1 MLRVPLSLAVLLS
14 ALFALT
20 AVAEAAETWEPAD
33 KQAFGT
39 AHDVRSKV
47 WFTLGPTGM
56 GEAYWPRIDR
66 PAVRS
71 LDLKVGGRSESDL
84 ATGQVTPADPRSL
97 TPRQVV
103 TARDGAWRI
112 TKTYVTDPAR
122 DVVLVDMD
130 VRSLNGRPLHLSTD
144 LRAGL
149 DKDRRAQTALLARP
163 ALRDV
168 DGVRGTHVTLALG
181 LGRTERAAQDAA
193 SASLQQGFPAL
204 SASYAK
210 GWHDYLDSLPPRP
223 AAAAPYAALYDTSL
237 MVLAASEDKTYRGA
251 SSRRRACRGRG
262 GRTRSRSPPAS
273 TTSCGRATS
282 TRWPPPSW
290 RPATAPAA
298 ERALD
303 FLLSASRSPTAP
315 SRRTPRSTARSTGRR
330 SRWTRSGMP
339 IVLAWQLGRTDAR
352 TLAKVRLAGE
362 YLVKHG
368 PLTGQERWENQRG
381 WSPAT
386 IAAEIAGLVTGAD
399 LARRTG
405 DAATAARWEA
415 TADAWQ
421 RSVQAWTATTNG
433 PLSTGPYYLR
443 VTKDRAPNRA
453 TTTTSATRARPP
465 PTSAA
470 SSTRASS
477 TSCASASSRRRPGHR
492 ELRARRRRP
501 AEGHRASG
509 RSGTASPTTATA
521 RRPPASRGR
530 SAKPDTFK
538 TYGRAWP
545 LLAGERGEYEL
556 ARPAGDAGARLMAA
570 AAGSGLMLPE
580 QVWDGR
586 PPSSGAA
593 ATPGKGT
600 LSATP
605 LAWSHAQFV
614 RLALLDRRGRAGRA
628 PGDRGLPVRRRLPV
642 VARAGRRAVGASWRR
657 TRGRRSN
664 LSRSTVLGLVAMGV
678 AVLVI
683 ANDFTALSVALPAIE
698 RDLDAELST
707 VQWVIN
713 AYALTFG
720 VLIVTGG
727 RLADAYGR
735 RRAFVAGAAIFA
747 GFSALGGAAQG
758 VVVAPDLP
766 RALMGIGGALMWP
779 AILGMTYAVTPRSR
793 AGLAGG
799 IILGAAGLGNAVGP
813 LLGGALTDALSAGG
827 GSSS

>member
-14 ALFALT
+14 ALLALT
-20 AVAEAAETWEPAD
+20 AAAEAAETWEPAD
-33 KQAFGT
+33 KQGFGT

-47 WFTLGPTGM
+47 WFTLGATGM
-56 GEAYWPRIDR
+56 GEVYWPRIDR

-71 LDLKVGGRSESDL
+71 LDLEVGGKSESTV

-163 ALRDV
+163 ALHDV
-168 DGVRGTHVTLALG
+168 DGVHSTHVTLALG
-181 LGRTERAAQDAA
+181 LGRTKGAAQDAA
-193 SASLQQGFPAL
+193 SASLQQGFAAL

-237 MVLAASEDKTYRGA
+237 LVLAASEDKTYRGA
-251 SSRRRACRGRG
+251 SVASPSMPWAWGQNTIEKPSGVYHLVWSRDLYQV
-262 GRTRSRSPPAS
+262 
-273 TTSCGRATS
+273 
-282 TRWPPPSW
+282 
-290 RPATAPAA
+290 ATAQLAAGDRPAA

-303 FLLSASRSPTAP
+303 FLLFRQQKPDGSFPQNSEVDGTEH
-315 SRRTPRSTARSTGRR
+315 
-330 SRWTRSGMP
+330 WKEIQMDQVGMP
-339 IVLAWQLGRTDAR
+339 IVLAWQLGRTDTR

-399 LARRTG
+399 LMRRTG

-453 TTTTSATRARPP
+453 TTYNVGDSGPSAADQRRVVDPSFLDLVRLGVKPATDPVIENSVRVVDDQLKVTSALGTFWHRFSYDGYGE
-465 PTSAA
+465 TS
-470 SSTRASS
+470 TGE
-477 TSCASASSRRRPGHR
+477 PWEIG
-492 ELRARRRRP
+492 
-501 AEGHRASG
+501 
-509 RSGTASPTTATA
+509 
-521 RRPPASRGR
+521 
-530 SAKPDTFK
+530 KPDTFK

-556 ARPAGDAGARLMAA
+556 ASGRPATQELASMAA

-614 RLALLDRRGRAGRA
+614 RLALSIDAGA
-628 PGDRGLPVRRRLPV
+628 PVER
-642 VARAGRRAVGASWRR
+642 
-657 TRGRRSN
+657 
-664 LSRSTVLGLVAMGV
+664 
-678 AVLVI
+678 
-683 ANDFTALSVALPAIE
+683 PAI
-698 RDLDAELST
+698 
-707 VQWVIN
+707 
-713 AYALTFG
+713 
-720 VLIVTGG
+720 
-727 RLADAYGR
+727 
-735 RRAFVAGAAIFA
+735 VAC
-747 GFSALGGAAQG
+747 
-758 VVVAPDLP
+758 
-766 RALMGIGGALMWP
+766 R
-779 AILGMTYAVTPRSR
+779 YAVVCR
-793 AGLAGG
+793 
-799 IILGAAGLGNAVGP
+799 
-813 LLGGALTDALSAGG
+813 
-827 GSSS
+827 

>member
-14 ALFALT
+14 ALLTLT

-33 KQAFGT
+33 KQGFGT

-47 WFTLGPTGM
+47 WFTLGSTGM
-56 GEAYWPRIDR
+56 GEVYWPRIDR

-71 LDLKVGGRSESDL
+71 LDLEVGGKSESAV

-130 VRSLNGRPLHLSTD
+130 VRSLDGRPLHLSTD

-149 DKDRRAQTALLARP
+149 DKDRRAQTALVARP
-163 ALRDV
+163 ALHDV
-168 DGVRGTHVTLALG
+168 DGIRATHVTLALG
-181 LGRTERAAQDAA
+181 LGRTKGAAQAAA

-223 AAAAPYAALYDTSL
+223 AAAAPHAALYDTSL
-237 MVLAASEDKTYRGA
+237 LVLAASEDKTYRGA
-251 SSRRRACRGRG
+251 SVASPSMPWAWGQNTIEKPSGVYHLVWSRDLYQV
-262 GRTRSRSPPAS
+262 
-273 TTSCGRATS
+273 
-282 TRWPPPSW
+282 
-290 RPATAPAA
+290 ATAQLAAGDRPAA

-303 FLLSASRSPTAP
+303 FLLFRQQKPDGSFPQNSEVDGTEH
-315 SRRTPRSTARSTGRR
+315 
-330 SRWTRSGMP
+330 WKEIQMDQVGMP

-399 LARRTG
+399 LMRRTG
-405 DAATAARWEA
+405 DATTAARWEA

-453 TTTTSATRARPP
+453 TTYNVGDSGP
-465 PTSAA
+465 SAA
-470 SSTRASS
+470 DQRRVVDPSFLDLVRLGVKPATDPVIENSVRVVDDQLKVTSSLGTFWHRFSYDGYGETS
-477 TSCASASSRRRPGHR
+477 TGEPWEIG
-492 ELRARRRRP
+492 
-501 AEGHRASG
+501 
-509 RSGTASPTTATA
+509 
-521 RRPPASRGR
+521 
-530 SAKPDTFK
+530 KPDTFK

-556 ARPAGDAGARLMAA
+556 ASGRPATQELASMAA

-600 LSATP
+600 LSAAP

-614 RLALLDRRGRAGRA
+614 RLALSIDAGA
-628 PGDRGLPVRRRLPV
+628 PVER
-642 VARAGRRAVGASWRR
+642 
-657 TRGRRSN
+657 
-664 LSRSTVLGLVAMGV
+664 
-678 AVLVI
+678 
-683 ANDFTALSVALPAIE
+683 PAIVAC
-698 RDLDAELST
+698 R
-707 VQWVIN
+707 
-713 AYALTFG
+713 YA
-720 VLIVTGG
+720 IVC
-727 RLADAYGR
+727 R
-735 RRAFVAGAAIFA
+735 
-747 GFSALGGAAQG
+747 
-758 VVVAPDLP
+758 
-766 RALMGIGGALMWP
+766 
-779 AILGMTYAVTPRSR
+779 
-793 AGLAGG
+793 
-799 IILGAAGLGNAVGP
+799 
-813 LLGGALTDALSAGG
+813 
-827 GSSS
+827 

>member
-33 KQAFGT
+33 KQGFGT

-163 ALRDV
+163 ALRGV
-168 DGVRGTHVTLALG
+168 DGVHSTHVTLALG
-181 LGRTERAAQDAA
+181 LGRTKQAAEDAA
-193 SASLQQGFPAL
+193 SASLQQGFPTL

-251 SSRRRACRGRG
+251 SVASPSMPWAWGQNTIEKPSGVYHLVWSRDLYQV
-262 GRTRSRSPPAS
+262 
-273 TTSCGRATS
+273 
-282 TRWPPPSW
+282 
-290 RPATAPAA
+290 ATAQLAAGDRAAA
-298 ERALD
+298 ERSLD
-303 FLLSASRSPTAP
+303 FLLFRQQKPDGSFPQNSEVDGTEH
-315 SRRTPRSTARSTGRR
+315 
-330 SRWTRSGMP
+330 WKEIQMDQVGMP

-399 LARRTG
+399 LLRRTG

-453 TTTTSATRARPP
+453 TTYNVGDSGP
-465 PTSAA
+465 SAA
-470 SSTRASS
+470 DQ
-477 TSCASASSRRRPGHR
+477 RRVVDPSFLDLVRLGVK
-492 ELRARRRRP
+492 
-501 AEGHRASG
+501 
-509 RSGTASPTTATA
+509 
-521 RRPPASRGR
+521 PASDPVIENSVRVVDDQLKVTSRLGTFWHR
-530 SAKPDTFK
+530 FSYDGYGETSTGEPWEIGKPDTYK

-556 ARPAGDAGARLMAA
+556 ASGRPATQELASMAV

-593 ATPGKGT
+593 ATPGRGT

-614 RLALLDRRGRAGRA
+614 RLALSIDAGA
-628 PGDRGLPVRRRLPV
+628 PVER
-642 VARAGRRAVGASWRR
+642 
-657 TRGRRSN
+657 
-664 LSRSTVLGLVAMGV
+664 
-678 AVLVI
+678 
-683 ANDFTALSVALPAIE
+683 PAIVAC
-698 RDLDAELST
+698 R
-707 VQWVIN
+707 
-713 AYALTFG
+713 YA
-720 VLIVTGG
+720 
-727 RLADAYGR
+727 
-735 RRAFVAGAAIFA
+735 
-747 GFSALGGAAQG
+747 
-758 VVVAPDLP
+758 VVCRSLPPPDVAP
-766 RALMGIGGALMWP
+766 
-779 AILGMTYAVTPRSR
+779 
-793 AGLAGG
+793 
-799 IILGAAGLGNAVGP
+799 
-813 LLGGALTDALSAGG
+813 
-827 GSSS
+827 